1 MIHICYHKSMN
12 NRPEFEFYIRP
23 NGHNEFAEFLGTLPV
38 KDKEKL
44 MAVIYLVQE
53 KGLVVAQRMKWVKKI
68 DDDIYEIRSQVA
80 SNIQRALYF
89 HVCGNRYV
97 ITHGFTKKTQKT
109 PVSEINHAKML
120 KKEFE
125 ESDQN
130 GNS

>member
-1 MIHICYHKSMN
+1 M
-12 NRPEFEFYIRP
+12 
-23 NGHNEFAEFLGTLPV
+23 NGHNEFAEFLETLPL
-38 KDKEKL
+38 KDQEKL
-44 MAVIYLVQE
+44 MTVIYLVQE
-53 KGLVVAQRMKWVKKI
+53 NGLAISQRMKWVKKI
-68 DDDIYEIRSQVA
+68 DSDIYEIRSQVA

-89 HVCGNRYV
+89 HVFGNRDV

-109 PVSEINHAKML
+109 PVREIEHAKML